1 MPREAGER
9 GRLALLGGEAGSGK
23 SRLVRELAQALAS
36 EGALVLYGACDAVVQ
51 TAYRPFAEALGQ
63 LARSTDPDVLR
74 ADLGSAGGELT
85 RLVLDLPELVP
96 GLAAPVAADPDTER
110 HRLHTAVTDVL
121 AAAGRRQSLL
131 LVLEDGHWA
140 DTPTLV
146 LLRHLAR
153 ASTEAR
159 VLVVATFRDAEA
171 DVPAE
176 LADALADLR
185 RSDDVVRLSLG
196 GLSEQDV
203 GEHSAQDRVREPH
216 RGDGVRLPARAG

>member
-1 MPREAGER
+1 M
-9 GRLALLGGEAGSGK
+9 
-23 SRLVRELAQALAS
+23 
-36 EGALVLYGACDAVVQ
+36 
-51 TAYRPFAEALGQ
+51 
-63 LARSTDPDVLR
+63 
-74 ADLGSAGGELT
+74 
-85 RLVLDLPELVP
+85 
-96 GLAAPVAADPDTER
+96 
-110 HRLHTAVTDVL
+110 
-121 AAAGRRQSLL
+121 
-131 LVLEDGHWA
+131 LEDGHWA

-159 VLVVATFRDAEA
+159 VLVVATFRDTEA